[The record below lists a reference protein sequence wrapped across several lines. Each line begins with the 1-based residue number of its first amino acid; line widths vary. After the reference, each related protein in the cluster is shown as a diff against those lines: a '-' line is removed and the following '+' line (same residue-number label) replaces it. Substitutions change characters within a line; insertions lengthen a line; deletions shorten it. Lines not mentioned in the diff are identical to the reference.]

1 MAIRNI
7 RFDDDEIL
15 RKKSKP
21 VKEITE
27 RTSELI
33 DDLIDSV
40 HEYNGVGLAAVQ
52 VGVLKRICVVNV
64 PAPEVPE
71 AEEGEEGEPVEI
83 NPLIHNNGEDLIII
97 NPEIIIP
104 QEGEEETDN
113 EGCLSVPGKFGLVTR
128 PFHITLK
135 AFDRNL
141 EPYELEAEGL
151 FARAICH
158 ECDHMEGILYTD
170 KVEGELHDVTEL
182 EPEEEDFDPEAEE
195 AAEE

>member
-7 RFDDDEIL
+7 RFEDDEIL

-27 RTSELI
+27 RTRELI

-71 AEEGEEGEPVEI
+71 NEEGETVEI

-97 NPEIIIP
+97 NPEIIP
-104 QEGEEETDN
+104 QEGDDETDN

-182 EPEEEDFDPEAEE
+182 EPEEEEFDPEAEE

>member
-7 RFDDDEIL
+7 RFEDDEIL

-71 AEEGEEGEPVEI
+71 NEEGETVEV

-97 NPEIIIP
+97 NPEIIP
-104 QEGEEETDN
+104 QEGDDETDN

-182 EPEEEDFDPEAEE
+182 EPEEEEFDPEAEE